1 MLRWHRIAGS
11 CRANVEALITLRSG
25 ESSLARSRQRAV
37 RPGDAVPNHS
47 LSLDKRDRDRA
58 ATNTSVTASWH
69 REAPAVTREKR
80 RCPPGCRVYVV
91 PVRLCG
97 RQASHR
103 AHRRRRLLGFYIP
116 GPVPSVA
123 TTAPR
128 LIRSLITRSTLY
140 SASMQAVHRC
150 APWRRKNC
158 ERVGFCTIQQRIHPT
173 ITSSIC
179 HAPGPG
185 DFDAI

>member
-123 TTAPR
+123 TTAP
-128 LIRSLITRSTLY
+128 LSTRPQCKQCIGVLRGGGRIARELDSVLY
-140 SASMQAVHRC
+140 SRGS
-150 APWRRKNC
+150 
-158 ERVGFCTIQQRIHPT
+158 IQQ
-173 ITSSIC
+173 
-179 HAPGPG
+179 
-185 DFDAI
+185 